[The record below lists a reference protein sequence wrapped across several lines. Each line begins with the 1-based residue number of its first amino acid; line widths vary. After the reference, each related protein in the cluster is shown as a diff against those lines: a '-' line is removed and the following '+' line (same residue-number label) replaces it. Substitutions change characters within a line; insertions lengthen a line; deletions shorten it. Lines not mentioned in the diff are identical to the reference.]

1 MSLRGQSPKQSQLT
15 AKLEIATLTSFARN
29 DILVIEIMPLITLFS
44 APKPFTDP
52 HIAMIQRNAIKSWTL
67 LPDVEVILLG
77 EETGLAEAA
86 RELGVKHLPNVERN
100 ESGTPLISSMFQLA
114 RENSNSDL
122 LCIIN
127 TDMILMPDFL
137 EAARTIFHGGRVAEG
152 VHLHSTQVQV
162 SRPQRDIRNFVLLS
176 QRWDLDI
183 TQPIEFTEGWQDR
196 LRSTVHHQGSL
207 HRPAGS
213 DFFVFPLS
221 SDIDVPAFAIG
232 RAGWDNWMIYK
243 ARKEGWPVIDCTPSM
258 TIVHQNHDY
267 GHLPDGKP
275 HYEHPDTNENIR
287 LAGGQANIRYT
298 ILDSTHQLAEGGRLF
313 RPKMTSLRFTRKL
326 ELFLRAIFFFL
337 PDDAIENIARPKR
350 WKKRIKKMFR

>member
-1 MSLRGQSPKQSQLT
+1 
-15 AKLEIATLTSFARN
+15 
-29 DILVIEIMPLITLFS
+29 MPLLTLFS
-44 APKPFTDP
+44 APKPFTNP

-86 RELGVKHLPNVERN
+86 KELGVKHIPNVARN
-100 ESGTPLISSMFQLA
+100 DAGTPLISSMFQLA

-127 TDMILMPDFL
+127 ADMILMPDFV
-137 EAARTIFHGGRVAEG
+137 EAARR
-152 VHLHSTQVQV
+152 
-162 SRPQRDIRNFVLLS
+162 SRMLRYKYVLLS
-176 QRWDLDI
+176 QRWDYDI
-183 TQPIEFTEGWQDR
+183 TEPIDYAEGWESQ
-196 LRSTVHHQGSL
+196 LRKAVRKQNQL

-213 DFFVFPLS
+213 DFFLFPKS
-221 SDIDVPAFAIG
+221 CYADIPTFIIG

-243 ARKEGWPVIDCTPSM
+243 ARAEKWAVIDCTPSVM
-258 TIVHQNHDY
+258 IVHQNHDY
-267 GHLPDGKP
+267 SHLPGGKP

-298 ILDSTHQLAEGGRLF
+298 ILDSTHQLADGKLI
-313 RPKMTSLRFTRKL
+313 RPKMTYLRFMRKV

-337 PDDAIENIARPKR
+337 PEKAIENIARPKR
-350 WKKRIKKMFR
+350 WKKRIKKLFK

>member
-1 MSLRGQSPKQSQLT
+1 M
-15 AKLEIATLTSFARN
+15 I
-29 DILVIEIMPLITLFS
+29 VIEIMPLITLFS
-44 APKPFTDP
+44 APKPFTNP
-52 HIAMIQRNAIKSWTL
+52 HIAMIQRNAIRSWTL

-77 EETGLAEAA
+77 KETGLAEAA
-86 RELGVKHLPNVERN
+86 KELGVKHIPNVALN

-127 TDMILMPDFL
+127 ADMILMPDFVKAAL
-137 EAARTIFHGGRVAEG
+137 ESDSLLSKGRKRA
-152 VHLHSTQVQV
+152 SAVQK
-162 SRPQRDIRNFVLLS
+162 FVLLS

-183 TQPIEFTEGWQDR
+183 TQPIDFTEGWQNH
-196 LRSTVHHQGSL
+196 LRSMVNSQGVL

-213 DFFVFPLS
+213 DFFLFPLS
-221 SDIDVPAFAIG
+221 SYLDVPPFTIG

-258 TIVHQNHDY
+258 MIVHQNHDY
-267 GHLPDGKP
+267 SHLPEGKP
-275 HYEHPDTNENIR
+275 HYEHPETNKNIR

-298 ILDSTHQLAEGGRLF
+298 ILDSTHQLVNGKLS
-313 RPKMTSLRFTRKL
+313 RPKLTSLRFTRKL

-337 PDDAIENIARPKR
+337 PENVIENIARPKR
-350 WKKRIKKMFR
+350 WKKRFNKLFK

>member
-1 MSLRGQSPKQSQLT
+1 
-15 AKLEIATLTSFARN
+15 
-29 DILVIEIMPLITLFS
+29 MPLVTFFS

-77 EETGLAEAA
+77 EETGLAEVAKD
-86 RELGVKHLPNVERN
+86 LGAKHILNVACN

-127 TDMILMPDFL
+127 ADMILMPDFV
-137 EAARTIFHGGRVAEG
+137 EAARTVYHGGRV
-152 VHLHSTQVQV
+152 VQSEVKDV
-162 SRPQRDIRNFVLLS
+162 SRPQRNFVLLS
-176 QRWDLDI
+176 QRWDYDI
-183 TQPIEFTEGWQDR
+183 TKPIDFAKGWESG
-196 LRSTVHHQGSL
+196 LRESVRKQNQL

-213 DFFVFPLS
+213 DFFLFPKS
-221 SDIDVPAFAIG
+221 CYQDIPNFTIG

-243 ARKEGWPVIDCTPSM
+243 ARKESWAVIDCTPSIM
-258 TIVHQNHDY
+258 IVHQNHDY
-267 GHLPDGKP
+267 SHLPDGKP
-275 HYEHPDTNENIR
+275 HYEHPETNENIR

-298 ILDSTHQLAEGGRLF
+298 ILDSTHQLTQGSKLI
-313 RPKMTSLRFTRKL
+313 RPKMTSLRLTRKL

-337 PDDAIENIARPKR
+337 PEDKLESIARPKR
-350 WKKRIKKMFR
+350 RQKTIQKLLK

>member
-1 MSLRGQSPKQSQLT
+1 M
-15 AKLEIATLTSFARN
+15 TL
-29 DILVIEIMPLITLFS
+29 LTLFS

-86 RELGVKHLPNVERN
+86 KELGVKHIPNVTRN

-127 TDMILMPDFL
+127 TDMILMPDFV
-137 EAARTIFHGGRVAEG
+137 EAARR
-152 VHLHSTQVQV
+152 
-162 SRPQRDIRNFVLLS
+162 SRMLRDKYVLLS
-176 QRWDLDI
+176 QRWDYDI
-183 TQPIEFTEGWQDR
+183 TSPINFAEGWQSQ
-196 LRSTVHHQGSL
+196 LRESVRKQNQL

-213 DFFVFPLS
+213 DFFLFPKS
-221 SDIDVPAFAIG
+221 CYADIPNFTIG

-243 ARKEGWPVIDCTPSM
+243 ARTERWAVIDCTPSIM
-258 TIVHQNHDY
+258 IVHQNHDY
-267 GHLPDGKP
+267 SHLPDGKP
-275 HYEHPDTNENIR
+275 HYEHPETNENIR

-298 ILDSTHQLAEGGRLF
+298 ILDSTHQLTQGGKLI

-326 ELFLRAIFFFL
+326 ELFLRTIFFFL
-337 PDDAIENIARPKR
+337 PENIIENIARPKR
-350 WKKRIKKMFR
+350 WQKRIRKIVNRKS